1 MKDKILEWLINI
13 DDGHIIR
20 RTTIWN
26 LVTSTMNAAYSAI
39 LMFLIGHFV
48 GMDDVGTFSIAS
60 AYAYQCLAIGA
71 FGARN
76 VHASDVINEFTFSD
90 YLSIRLLSGSIM
102 YLLLAY
108 YTFLQ
113 GYDINKIAIILL
125 FGLFKS
131 IEAIEDL
138 FHGEYHRHNRL
149 DIGSIL
155 QAMRFFMT
163 LCSFSI
169 ILILTGNLIVSLFVS
184 TFLSAII
191 CYLQNKNLIRKFVKD
206 KFKVEYNKLKK
217 LFFIC
222 FPVCISNFISTY
234 IVNLPKYKID
244 ELYGDEMQSIY
255 GILFLPV
262 VTINMLS
269 VVIYRPIINQLSRD
283 YYSCDYKKFFEQII
297 KQMMIIAI
305 LTVIVVAG
313 GYIIGLKLLG
323 IIYGISL
330 EMHMSSFIVMLI
342 GGGINTLAS
351 FLTVVLTVQRA
362 QNKLL
367 IGYFMTAII
376 GLIASKELILEF
388 GLMGTALLYLGL
400 SLSMVVMFIIFVCL
414 SYKQKVRI
422 DQYE

>member
-1 MKDKILEWLINI
+1 MKDKILDWLMNV

-26 LVTSTMNAAYSAI
+26 LITSSMNAAYSAI

-60 AYAYQCLAIGA
+60 AYAYQCLSIGA

-76 VHASDVINEFTFSD
+76 VHASDVVNEFTFRD
-90 YLSIRLLSGSIM
+90 YMNIRFLSSFTM

-108 YTFLQ
+108 YTFFQ

-125 FGLFKS
+125 FGIFKS

-155 QAMRFFMT
+155 QAIRFFIT
-163 LCSFSI
+163 LCSFSVV
-169 ILILTGNLIVSLFVS
+169 LILTGHLVVSLFIS
-184 TFLSAII
+184 TFLSALI
-191 CYLQNKNLIRKFVKD
+191 CYMQNKDLIRIFVKN
-206 KFKVEYNKLKK
+206 KPQFEVSKLKK

-222 FPVCISNFISTY
+222 LPVCISNFISTY

-283 YYSCDYKKFFEQII
+283 YYTCNYKKFFEQIF
-297 KQMMIIAI
+297 KQMMIITI

-313 GYIIGLKLLG
+313 GYIVGLKLLG
-323 IIYGISL
+323 IIYDISL
-330 EMHMSSFIVMLI
+330 EVHMPSFIVMLI

-367 IGYFMTAII
+367 IGYSMTAMI
-376 GLIASKELILEF
+376 GLIISKQLILEF

-400 SLSMVVMFIIFVCL
+400 SLCMVVMFILFVCL
-414 SYKQKVRI
+414 CYRKKVRI
-422 DQYE
+422 DRYE